1 MTFRLPRR
9 CARLVAAGSSTA
21 ALLLPATAGATL
33 VDVIG
38 TNSNDFL
45 TFVGSPATVSTTLSH
60 PADGRP
66 IAVNGSYRV
75 NGGRYDGRNGIDT
88 LLTTNDADW
97 LQHTAAEPTIIATER
112 VFAGDGNDVIEIA
125 APVTGTSGMLI
136 DVGSGND
143 IVLLGTPMAFTVNMR
158 DGDDLIG
165 WSGTA
170 GVYASGMEGNDRF
183 ESGLGSHDY
192 IDGGSGD
199 DVLSLLVAG
208 WGNDVFVGGD
218 GFDGVD
224 FGNLALADFSFG
236 WQGDARWSALSWHPN
251 TDVLSCATDCLLAWH
266 QPSGSALAIP
276 LPSTETLLVEG
287 HVVDLHDQAQLAA
300 LLAGPSSQ
308 QEMPESGT
316 LPLLALGLGLA
327 ARLHRRGALPP
338 TRRARAAPGS
348 LHCAAESSR

>member
-1 MTFRLPRR
+1 M
-9 CARLVAAGSSTA
+9 RLVVAGSSTA

-33 VDVIG
+33 VDVTG
-38 TNSNDFL
+38 TNSSDFL
-45 TFVGSPATVSTTLSH
+45 NFVGSPAAVSTTLSH

-66 IAVNGSYRV
+66 IAVNGSFRV
-75 NGGRYDGRNGIDT
+75 NGGRYDGRNGTDT

-112 VFAGDGNDVIEIA
+112 IFAAGGNDVIEIA

-136 DVGSGND
+136 DVGGGND
-143 IVLLGTPMAFTVNMR
+143 IVLLGAPMAFTVNLR

-199 DVLSLLVAG
+199 DVLRLPVAG

-218 GFDGVD
+218 GFDRVD
-224 FGNLALADFSFG
+224 FGDLALTDFSFG
-236 WQGDARWSALSWHPN
+236 WQSDVLWSALEWHLSA
-251 TDVLSCATDCLLAWH
+251 DFLSSCATDCLLAWH
-266 QPSGSALAIP
+266 QPSGSALAIH
-276 LPSTETLLVEG
+276 LPSTEALQVDG
-287 HVVDLHDQAQLAA
+287 RVVDLRDQAQLAA
-300 LLAGPSSQ
+300 LLAGPSPQ
-308 QEMPESGT
+308 QELPESGT

-327 ARLHRRGALPP
+327 AGLRRRGAARPL
-338 TRRARAAPGS
+338 TRRA
-348 LHCAAESSR
+348 